1 LKLKAPMIKINPGH
15 VSLSESHATFDFPHH
30 LDRVHKKYKIVW
42 PKGQKPHNKKECGKM
57 KPYILIVDDDP
68 DILEGITAI
77 LETQDYRLTTARDG
91 LECMQKIRE
100 EPPDL
105 VILDMLMPRMDG
117 FAVIK
122 ELRADPEYSGLPIIV
137 LTTVIEDA
145 AYRRYELET
154 GLSMDVADFIEK
166 PAPPAE
172 LLRRV
177 SAIVD
182 QPYILIADDDP
193 DILEAI
199 TTVLRSVPYQVATA
213 RNGEQC
219 LAMVRQRKPD
229 VLILDLLMPKMD
241 GFAVIRELQ
250 NDPSYQS
257 LPIAVL
263 TTVVEDASRRRYELE
278 TGRDL
283 RVSTYLQKPIAP
295 DVMIRTISK
304 MMEGQSA

>member
-1 LKLKAPMIKINPGH
+1 MN
-15 VSLSESHATFDFPHH
+15 S
-30 LDRVHKKYKIVW
+30 
-42 PKGQKPHNKKECGKM
+42 Q
-57 KPYILIVDDDP
+57 PYILIVDDDP

-77 LETQDYRLTTARDG
+77 LETQDYRLATARDG
-91 LECMQKIRE
+91 IECLEKIRQE
-100 EPPDL
+100 TPDL

-122 ELRADPEYSGLPIIV
+122 ELRANPEYSGLPVIV

-166 PAPPAE
+166 PAPPAD

-177 SAIVD
+177 SEVVD

-199 TTVLRSVPYQVATA
+199 TTVLRTAPYQVATA

-219 LAMVRQRKPD
+219 LAMVRQRRPD

-250 NDPSYQS
+250 NDPAYAD
-257 LPIAVL
+257 LPVAVL

-278 TGRDL
+278 TGLDL
-283 RVSTYLQKPIAP
+283 KVATYLQKPVAPQEMLHTIA
-295 DVMIRTISK
+295 K
-304 MMEGQSA
+304 LMEGVRA